1 MFRRVIAYLFPP
13 LFLRDPWRAVGL
25 VGPDP
30 AEAWLDLR
38 AWALAAMRDER

>member
-1 MFRRVIAYLFPP
+1 MRRVLHWLFPP
-13 LFLRDPWRAVGL
+13 LFVNPWRAVGL
-25 VGPDP
+25 VGSDP